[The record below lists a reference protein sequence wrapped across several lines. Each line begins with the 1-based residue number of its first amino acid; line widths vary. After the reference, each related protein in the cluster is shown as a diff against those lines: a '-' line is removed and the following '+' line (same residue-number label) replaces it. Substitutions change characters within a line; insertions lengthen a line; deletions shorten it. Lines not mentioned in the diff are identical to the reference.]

1 MGVQLPKQK
10 KNPLWFS
17 ILYRLRTFVP
27 LSKKQKLRLF
37 LNLEW
42 AFDRLAQEASFEYYP
57 IEQHPFRTNN
67 QAFILDFIEPQH
79 KVLDLGCGLGF
90 VSYIVSEKAQKV
102 VGIDYSNKD
111 ILRAKN
117 VFKRDN
123 LAYHCTDAL
132 SFLQENTERFDIL
145 MLSHILEH
153 IEAPELFLQ
162 KFKGY
167 FDYIFIELPDFEKTL
182 LNPIRQDL
190 RMTLIQSDDDHVVE
204 FDRVELTTLLAR
216 NALEI
221 VQSEYKFGLQRYWCK
236 VK

>member
-17 ILYRLRTFVP
+17 ILYRLRIFMP
-27 LSKKQKLRLF
+27 LSKKQKLKLF

-42 AFDRLAQEASFEYYP
+42 AFDRLAQEASFDYYAL
-57 IEQHPFRTNN
+57 EKHPFRTNN
-67 QAFILDFIEPQH
+67 QAFILDFIQPQH
-79 KVLDLGCGLGF
+79 RVLDLGCGLGF

-102 VGIDYSNKD
+102 VGIDYFNKD
-111 ILRAKN
+111 ILQAKN

-123 LAYHCTDAL
+123 LEYHCADAL
-132 SFLQENTERFDIL
+132 SFLQENTARFDIL

-162 KFKGY
+162 KFKGF

-190 RMTLIQSDDDHVVE
+190 NMRLIQTDDDHVVE
-204 FDRVELTTLLAR
+204 FDRVELLQLFEKCNLR
-216 NALEI
+216 ILEA
-221 VQSEYKFGLQRYWCK
+221 EYKFGLQRYWCQ
-236 VK
+236 VN